1 MPLTVAG
8 SVAVIA
14 FAWWRMR
21 PVRDSVRFAFVLAT
35 AAAILVSYHTLTYD
49 LSLLLPVVLL
59 LFAAPEPESSRRSD
73 VDIVLLVLLYLAPLF
88 EPFWPWV
95 NQFCWPVLIPI
106 WVFLKLG
113 CGRSP
118 ESAAAS

>member
-1 MPLTVAG
+1 MPLTVVLSA
-8 SVAVIA
+8 AVIGT
-14 FAWWRMR
+14 AWWRMR
-21 PVRDSVRFAFVLAT
+21 SVRDSVRFAFVVAT
-35 AAAILVSYHTLTYD
+35 ATAILVSYHTLTYD

-59 LFAAPEPESSRRSD
+59 LFAAPEPEFSRQSQS
-73 VDIVLLVLLYLAPLF
+73 DIVLLILLYLAPLF
-88 EPFWPWV
+88 ESFWPWV